1 MIDVK
6 RVNGA
11 AGRLAEEAKG
21 AYGLM
26 LDHFVGLQERNVRFG
41 QGLVEETAR
50 EVREQA
56 ELNREL
62 VEELVRRAEGQRDL
76 FQRLL
81 EESVGSYL
89 DLLYAPLAYY
99 RQGLRLVEGAVE
111 HGSNGLPIEDYDEL
125 NVAEIS
131 RRIEGLGA
139 AEIRQLREYE
149 RRHKN
154 RETLIDLFDRKL
166 RATSA

>member
-1 MIDVK
+1 MIDAK
-6 RVNGA
+6 RVNGT

-21 AYGLM
+21 AYGLV
-26 LDHFVGLQERNVRFG
+26 LDHFVGLQERNVRFA
-41 QGLVEETAR
+41 QGFVEESAR

-81 EESVGSYL
+81 EDSVRSYM

-111 HGSNGLPIEDYDEL
+111 GSDGLPIEDYDEL

-139 AEIRQLREYE
+139 AEIRQLREHE
-149 RRHKN
+149 RRNKN

>member
-1 MIDVK
+1 
-6 RVNGA
+6 
-11 AGRLAEEAKG
+11 
-21 AYGLM
+21 
-26 LDHFVGLQERNVRFG
+26 
-41 QGLVEETAR
+41 
-50 EVREQA
+50 
-56 ELNREL
+56 
-62 VEELVRRAEGQRDL
+62 DL

-81 EESVGSYL
+81 EESVASYM

-111 HGSNGLPIEDYDEL
+111 QGTNGLPIEDYDEL

-149 RRHKN
+149 RRHK
-154 RETLIDLFDRKL
+154 
-166 RATSA
+166 